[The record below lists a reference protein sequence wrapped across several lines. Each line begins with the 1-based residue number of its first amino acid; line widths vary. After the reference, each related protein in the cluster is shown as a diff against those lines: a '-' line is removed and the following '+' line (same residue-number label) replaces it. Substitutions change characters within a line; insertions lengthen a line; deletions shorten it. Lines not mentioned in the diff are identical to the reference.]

1 MSKAVV
7 FAYHNV
13 GFRCLNVL
21 LAHDVDVALVVTH
34 RDNPKETIWF
44 DSVQK
49 LAELHGIP
57 VITPDNPN
65 TPEVEE
71 QIRALQPD
79 FFFSFYYREMLKAPL
94 LAIPKQGALNM
105 HGSLLPKY
113 RGRVPVNWAIIR
125 GETETGATLHYMTEK
140 PDNGDIVAQQAVPI
154 LPNDTAHDVFQKVA
168 VAAEIALN
176 GVLPALLAGKAP
188 RVKQDLS
195 LGAYFGGR
203 KPEDGIIDWSQS
215 AQRIHDLVRAV
226 APPYPGATTTLMGK
240 PMRILQTLVTK
251 CTAAGKEKPAF
262 YVKDGKAYA
271 ICGSGVL
278 RVVRFEL
285 DGVEMNAAEFAAKHG
300 YTRFEFNC

>member
-1 MSKAVV
+1 MSRAVV

-13 GFRCLNVL
+13 GYRCLNVL
-21 LAHDVDVALVVTH
+21 LAHGVDVALVVTH

-44 DSVQK
+44 ESVQK

-57 VITPDNPN
+57 TITPDNPN
-65 TPEVEE
+65 VAEVEE
-71 QIRALQPD
+71 QIRALRPD

-94 LAIPKQGALNM
+94 LAIPKHGALNM

-154 LPNDTAHDVFQKVA
+154 LPNDTAHEVFQKVT
-168 VAAEIALN
+168 VAAEMALN
-176 GVLPALLAGKAP
+176 AVLPALLAGKAKAE
-188 RVKQDLS
+188 KQDLS
-195 LGAYFGGR
+195 KGAYFGGR
-203 KPEDGIIDWSQS
+203 KAEDGIINWTQS
-215 AQRIHDLVRAV
+215 AQDIHNLVRAV
-226 APPYPGATTTLMGK
+226 APPYPGATTQVMGK
-240 PMRILQTLVTK
+240 PMRILQTLVTS
-251 CTAAGKEKPAF
+251 TAAGKETPAF
-262 YVKDGKAYA
+262 YVKEGKAYA

-285 DGVEMNAAEFAAKHG
+285 DGIEMNAAEFAAKYG
-300 YTRFEFNC
+300 TGKFEFNC